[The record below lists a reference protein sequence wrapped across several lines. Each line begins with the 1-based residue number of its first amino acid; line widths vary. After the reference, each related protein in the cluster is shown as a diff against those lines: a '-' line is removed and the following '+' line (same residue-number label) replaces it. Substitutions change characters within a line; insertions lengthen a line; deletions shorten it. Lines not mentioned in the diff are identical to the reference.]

1 MSRRCALRARKPRS
15 CGARKGR
22 RAGAPAPPA
31 PTAPR
36 RSGTGARGAPGEHD
50 GPAWR
55 RRVRRVTRRRARV
68 CAPRGAAPAAPARR
82 EGARESCAF
91 CRRWEAG
98 QLTEA
103 EQPGRASVRALSAVL
118 NTRACSY
125 TFGARTHS
133 RALALSVDSQQAPG
147 WLLHAH
153 AAEPLVARCHAVMS
167 ARPAWVG
174 LGLPEEASA
183 PAFRS
188 DGGSSDGVNDH
199 LRRELAAR
207 GGESTTLRLGSE
219 AAASVDAYIE
229 YRRIV
234 GDADGGVLFSGALL
248 FGALYASAK
257 C

>member
-1 MSRRCALRARKPRS
+1 
-15 CGARKGR
+15 
-22 RAGAPAPPA
+22 
-31 PTAPR
+31 
-36 RSGTGARGAPGEHD
+36 
-50 GPAWR
+50 
-55 RRVRRVTRRRARV
+55 
-68 CAPRGAAPAAPARR
+68 
-82 EGARESCAF
+82 
-91 CRRWEAG
+91 
-98 QLTEA
+98 
-103 EQPGRASVRALSAVL
+103 
-118 NTRACSY
+118 
-125 TFGARTHS
+125 
-133 RALALSVDSQQAPG
+133 
-147 WLLHAH
+147 
-153 AAEPLVARCHAVMS
+153 MS

-257 C
+257 CLACGAFSPRGAVQSEALSARIYRAPRCVLLFCSTLLTCCHSSDEEYARFRAAALSERSANRLYVAWRSVAGIDCKVSCRCCAYAPPLVNATAAGEPLLPQPLGYRHALTRARVQNVGPATACECGHRYRDHATDSLSGQRHPKVRLATHALGVKHCGNAR

>member
-1 MSRRCALRARKPRS
+1 
-15 CGARKGR
+15 
-22 RAGAPAPPA
+22 
-31 PTAPR
+31 
-36 RSGTGARGAPGEHD
+36 
-50 GPAWR
+50 
-55 RRVRRVTRRRARV
+55 
-68 CAPRGAAPAAPARR
+68 
-82 EGARESCAF
+82 
-91 CRRWEAG
+91 
-98 QLTEA
+98 
-103 EQPGRASVRALSAVL
+103 
-118 NTRACSY
+118 
-125 TFGARTHS
+125 
-133 RALALSVDSQQAPG
+133 
-147 WLLHAH
+147 
-153 AAEPLVARCHAVMS
+153 MS